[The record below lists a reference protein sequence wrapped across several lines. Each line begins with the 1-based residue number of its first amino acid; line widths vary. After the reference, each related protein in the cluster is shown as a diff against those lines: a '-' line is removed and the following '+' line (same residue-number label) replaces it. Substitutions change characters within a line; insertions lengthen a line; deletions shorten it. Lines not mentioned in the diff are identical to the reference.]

1 MGWKCNAIKNTVRTY
16 REPGD
21 HIGNK
26 INNQIPK
33 NPIHLPSP
41 TEMKKTKPLVCMLP
55 HLISLPRT
63 LKSDALTFTD
73 RRGKGGGVNR

>member
-1 MGWKCNAIKNTVRTY
+1 VRTY
-16 REPGD
+16 RELGN

-41 TEMKKTKPLVCMLP
+41 TEMKKTKPLVGMLP

-63 LKSDALTFTD
+63 LESDSVTFTD
-73 RRGKGGGVNR
+73 GRGKGDE